1 MIWQIYK
8 VFFTYHFTRSLSFV
22 AAAKFSLFTFHFS
35 LKIANFA
42 NSFAKLQCTRQFKEK
57 QAFLLHCSRF
67 FVTLAS
73 PKLLHLGKAQ
83 INLAFHSTF
92 RNFANKNKTFYN
104 TTMLQ
109 IRCKNNNMTKSFP
122 EGTSLLD
129 VYQEFADD
137 IKLPYP
143 VVSAKVNNASQGLKF
158 RLYQNRD
165 VEFLDAREGSGHRV
179 YVRSLCFV
187 LYKATQDL
195 FPGSK
200 LFIEHTI
207 SRGYYCNFK
216 KKGYEPMVEGDVEK
230 IRERMQEIINLDM
243 PFRRNEATTEEALR
257 VFAERGLTDKVKLL
271 ESSGQIYSDYY
282 MLGDTADYYYGP
294 LVPSAGYLTVWG
306 LETYHDG
313 MLLRVPDWNNPTQLA
328 EKVDMPKTYEMF
340 AEKTK
345 WDIIMRLS
353 NAGDVNKAIL
363 KGHASELIQVSEALQ
378 EKKIVQIAEEIDRR
392 FHDEENPVRMVLITG
407 PSSSGKTTFCKRL
420 SVQLLACGL
429 RPLSFST
436 DDYFVNRLDTPK
448 LPNGDYDFDNIETV
462 EYHLL
467 EDHLLRL
474 MKGERVEIPE
484 YNFVTGK
491 REWNGKKLKLAGDTV
506 LIIEGIHALN
516 PLLTKKIPDSLKY
529 KIYISALTSISLDD
543 HNWIPVRDNR
553 LLRRIIRDYNKG
565 AYTAQQTIAQWKNVC
580 EAEDQWIFPFQ
591 ETADAMFNSALNIEF
606 AVLRTHAEI
615 ILASVPKN
623 CDEYAEAHR
632 LLKFLRYFIPISD
645 KEIPPTSIMREF
657 VGGSSFK
664 YPR

>member
-1 MIWQIYK
+1 
-8 VFFTYHFTRSLSFV
+8 
-22 AAAKFSLFTFHFS
+22 
-35 LKIANFA
+35 
-42 NSFAKLQCTRQFKEK
+42 
-57 QAFLLHCSRF
+57 
-67 FVTLAS
+67 
-73 PKLLHLGKAQ
+73 
-83 INLAFHSTF
+83 
-92 RNFANKNKTFYN
+92 
-104 TTMLQ
+104 MLQ
-109 IRCKNNNMTKSFP
+109 IRCKNNNVTKSFP

-129 VYQEFADD
+129 VFQEFADD

-179 YVRSLCFV
+179 YVRSLSFV
-187 LYKATQDL
+187 LYKATQDI

-200 LFIEHTI
+200 LFIEH
-207 SRGYYCNFK
+207 SLCRGFYCNFK
-216 KKGYEPMVEGDVEK
+216 KKDGGSLTDEDVDQIK
-230 IRERMQEIINLDM
+230 QRMQEIINLDM
-243 PFRRNEATTEEALR
+243 PFRRTEATNEEAIR
-257 VFAERGLTDKVKLL
+257 VFQERGFSDKVKLL
-271 ESSGQIYSDYY
+271 ETSGHIYSDYY
-282 MLGDTADYYYGP
+282 TLGDTVDYYYGP
-294 LVPSAGYLTVWG
+294 LVPSTSYLKIWG
-306 LETYHDG
+306 LERYEQG
-313 MLLRVPDWNNPTQLA
+313 LLLRVPDWNNPNQLA
-328 EKVDMPKTYEMF
+328 EKVAQPKTFEMF
-340 AEKTK
+340 AEKTR

-353 NAGDVNKAIL
+353 NAGDVNKAIMR
-363 KGHASELIQVSEALQ
+363 GHASELIQVSEALQ
-378 EKKIVQIAEEIDRR
+378 EKKIVQIAEEIERR
-392 FHDEENPVRMVLITG
+392 FHREENPVKMVLITG

-429 RPLSFST
+429 RPVSFST
-436 DDYFVNRLDTPK
+436 DDYFVNRVDTPK

-462 EYHLL
+462 EYSLL

-491 REWNGKKLKLAGDTV
+491 REWNGKKLKLSNDTV

-565 AYTAQQTIAQWKNVC
+565 AFTAQETIAQWKNVC
-580 EAEDQWIFPFQ
+580 EAEDKWIFPFQ
-591 ETADAMFNSALNIEF
+591 ESADVMFNSALNIEF
-606 AVLRTHAEI
+606 AVLRIHAEL

-623 CDEYAEAHR
+623 CPEYAEAHR
-632 LLKFLRYFIPISD
+632 LMKFIHFFLPVSD

-664 YPR
+664 Y

>member
-1 MIWQIYK
+1 
-8 VFFTYHFTRSLSFV
+8 
-22 AAAKFSLFTFHFS
+22 
-35 LKIANFA
+35 
-42 NSFAKLQCTRQFKEK
+42 
-57 QAFLLHCSRF
+57 
-67 FVTLAS
+67 
-73 PKLLHLGKAQ
+73 
-83 INLAFHSTF
+83 
-92 RNFANKNKTFYN
+92 
-104 TTMLQ
+104 MLQ
-109 IRCKNNNMTKSFP
+109 IRCKNNNKTKSFP

-129 VYQEFADD
+129 VYHEFADE
-137 IKLPYP
+137 LQMPYP

-165 VEFLDAREGSGHRV
+165 VEFLDARQGSGHRV

-187 LYKATQDL
+187 LYKATSDV

-216 KKGYEPMVEGDVEK
+216 KKGGEPLAEGDVERIHK
-230 IRERMQEIINLDM
+230 RMEEIIALDM
-243 PFRRNEATTEEALR
+243 PFRRSEATNEEAIR
-257 VFAERGLTDKVKLL
+257 VFAERGFTDKVKLL
-271 ESSGQIYSDYY
+271 ETSGQIYSDYY
-282 MLGDTADYYYGP
+282 MLGDTVDYYYGP
-294 LVPSAGYLTVWG
+294 LVPSAGYLKVWDV
-306 LETYHDG
+306 EPYHDG
-313 MLLRVPDWNNPTQLA
+313 MLLRVPDWNNPLVLA

-340 AEKTK
+340 AEKTR

-353 NAGDVNKAIL
+353 NAGDVNKAIM

-392 FHDEENPVRMVLITG
+392 FRSEENPVRLVLITG

-420 SVQLLACGL
+420 CIQLLACGL
-429 RPLSFST
+429 RPYSIST
-436 DDYFVNRLDTPK
+436 DDYFVNRVDTPK
-448 LPNGDYDFDNIETV
+448 LPNGDYDFDNIEAV
-462 EYHLL
+462 EYNLL
-467 EDHLLRL
+467 EDHLTRL
-474 MKGERVEIPE
+474 MKGERVEVPE

-491 REWNGKKLKLAGDTV
+491 REYNGKKVKLSSDSV

-516 PLLTKKIPDSLKY
+516 PLLTQNIADSMKF

-565 AYTAQQTIAQWKNVC
+565 AFTAQQTISQWKNVC
-580 EAEDQWIFPFQ
+580 EAEDKWIFPFQ

-615 ILASVPKN
+615 ILSSVPKN
-623 CDEYAEAHR
+623 CPEYSEAHR
-632 LLKFLRYFIPISD
+632 LLKFIHYFIPVDD

-664 YPR
+664 YR

>member
-1 MIWQIYK
+1 
-8 VFFTYHFTRSLSFV
+8 
-22 AAAKFSLFTFHFS
+22 
-35 LKIANFA
+35 
-42 NSFAKLQCTRQFKEK
+42 
-57 QAFLLHCSRF
+57 
-67 FVTLAS
+67 
-73 PKLLHLGKAQ
+73 
-83 INLAFHSTF
+83 
-92 RNFANKNKTFYN
+92 
-104 TTMLQ
+104 MLQ
-109 IRCKNNNMTKSFP
+109 IRCKNNNLTKSFP
-122 EGTSLLD
+122 EGTSLLE
-129 VYQEFADD
+129 VYQEFAND
-137 IKLPYP
+137 INLPYP

-187 LYKATQDL
+187 LYKATQDV

-216 KKGYEPMVEGDVEK
+216 KKNFEPLSDGDVES
-230 IRERMQEIINLDM
+230 ISARMQEIINLDM
-243 PFRRNEATTEEALR
+243 PFRRHESTNEEAIR
-257 VFAERGLTDKVKLL
+257 VFSERGLADKVKLL
-271 ESSGQIYSDYY
+271 ETSGQIYSDYY
-282 MLGDTADYYYGP
+282 TLGDTPDYYYGP
-294 LVPSAGYLTVWG
+294 LVPSAGYLNVWA
-306 LETYHDG
+306 LEPYHDG
-313 MLLRVPDWNNPTQLA
+313 MLLRVPDWYNPTILA

-340 AEKTK
+340 AEKTR

-363 KGHASELIQVSEALQ
+363 KGYASELIQVSEALQ

-392 FHDEENPVRMVLITG
+392 FHQKENPVRMVLITG

-420 SVQLLACGL
+420 SIQLLACGL

-462 EYHLL
+462 DYHLL
-467 EDHLLRL
+467 EEHLSRL
-474 MKGERVEIPE
+474 MRGERVEIPE
-484 YNFVTGK
+484 YNFVTGM
-491 REWNGKKLKLAGDTV
+491 REWNGKKLRLSNDSI

-516 PLLTKKIPDSLKY
+516 PRLTKEIEDSLKY

-565 AYTAQQTIAQWKNVC
+565 VYTARQTIAQWPNVC
-580 EAEDQWIFPFQ
+580 EAEDKWIFPFQ

-615 ILASVPKN
+615 ILTSVPKN
-623 CDEYAEAHR
+623 CPEFSEAHR
-632 LLKFLRYFIPISD
+632 LLKFIRYFIPVSD

-664 YPR
+664 Y

>member
-1 MIWQIYK
+1 M
-8 VFFTYHFTRSLSFV
+8 
-22 AAAKFSLFTFHFS
+22 
-35 LKIANFA
+35 
-42 NSFAKLQCTRQFKEK
+42 
-57 QAFLLHCSRF
+57 
-67 FVTLAS
+67 
-73 PKLLHLGKAQ
+73 
-83 INLAFHSTF
+83 
-92 RNFANKNKTFYN
+92 
-104 TTMLQ
+104 
-109 IRCKNNNMTKSFP
+109 
-122 EGTSLLD
+122 D
-129 VYQEFADD
+129 VYQEFADE

-143 VVSAKVNNASQGLKF
+143 VVSAKVNNASEGLKF
-158 RLYQNRD
+158 RLFQNRD

-179 YVRSLCFV
+179 YVRSLCFL
-187 LYKATQDL
+187 LYKATQDI

-216 KKGYEPMVEGDVEK
+216 KKNNEGLADGDIK
-230 IRERMQEIINLDM
+230 QISERMREIVNLDM
-243 PFRRNEATTEEALR
+243 PFRRTEATNEEAIR
-257 VFAERGLTDKVKLL
+257 VFAERGFSDKVKLL
-271 ESSGQIYSDYY
+271 ETSGQIYSDYY

-294 LVPSAGYLTVWG
+294 LVPSAGYLKVFG
-306 LETYHDG
+306 LEPYHDG
-313 MLLRVPDWNNPTQLA
+313 MLLRVPDWNNPTILA

-340 AEKTK
+340 REKTK

-378 EKKIVQIAEEIDRR
+378 EKKIVQIAEDIERR
-392 FHDEENPVRMVLITG
+392 FHAEEKPIRLVLITG

-420 SVQLLACGL
+420 SIQLLACGL
-429 RPLSFST
+429 RPMSFST
-436 DDYFVNRLDTPK
+436 DDYFVNRVDTPK

-462 EYHLL
+462 DYALL
-467 EDHLLRL
+467 EDHLSRL

-484 YNFVTGK
+484 YNFTTGK

-516 PLLTKKIPDSLKY
+516 PKLTQNIDNSLKY

-565 AYTAQQTIAQWKNVC
+565 AYTARETIAQWKNVC
-580 EAEDQWIFPFQ
+580 EAEDKWIFPYQ

-615 ILASVPKN
+615 ILSSVQRN
-623 CDEYAEAHR
+623 CPEYAEAHR
-632 LLKFLRYFIPISD
+632 LLKFIHYFLPVSD

-664 YPR
+664 Y

>member
-1 MIWQIYK
+1 
-8 VFFTYHFTRSLSFV
+8 
-22 AAAKFSLFTFHFS
+22 
-35 LKIANFA
+35 
-42 NSFAKLQCTRQFKEK
+42 
-57 QAFLLHCSRF
+57 
-67 FVTLAS
+67 
-73 PKLLHLGKAQ
+73 
-83 INLAFHSTF
+83 
-92 RNFANKNKTFYN
+92 
-104 TTMLQ
+104 
-109 IRCKNNNMTKSFP
+109 MTKSFP

-165 VEFLDAREGSGHRV
+165 VEFLDAREGSGFRV

-216 KKGYEPMVEGDVEK
+216 KKGNEPLVEGDVEH

-243 PFRRNEATTEEALR
+243 PFRRNEATTEEAIR

-294 LVPSAGYLTVWG
+294 LVPSAGYLKVWG

-378 EKKIVQIAEEIDRR
+378 EKKIVQIAEEIERR
-392 FHDEENPVRMVLITG
+392 FHDEEKPVRLVLITG

-462 EYHLL
+462 EYNLL

-474 MKGERVEIPE
+474 MQGERVEIPE

-491 REWNGKKLKLAGDTV
+491 REWNGKKLKLSNDTV

-606 AVLRTHAEI
+606 AVLRTHAEL
-615 ILASVPKN
+615 ILASVPRN
-623 CDEYAEAHR
+623 SDEYAEAHR
-632 LLKFLRYFIPISD
+632 LLKFIRFFIPVSD

-657 VGGSSFK
+657 LGGSSFK
-664 YPR
+664 YQD